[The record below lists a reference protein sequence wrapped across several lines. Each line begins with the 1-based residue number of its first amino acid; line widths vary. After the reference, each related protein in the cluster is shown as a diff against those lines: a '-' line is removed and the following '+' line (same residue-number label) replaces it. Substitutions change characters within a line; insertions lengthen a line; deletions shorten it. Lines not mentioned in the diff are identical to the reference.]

1 MTNYIMPGI
10 LNHAKELFQI
20 SNALPPV
27 NGGDG
32 DGYAGADTEQPVVP
46 GED

>member
-1 MTNYIMPGI
+1 MRN
-10 LNHAKELFQI
+10 AKELFQI
-20 SNALPPV
+20 SDALPPV

-32 DGYAGADTEQPVVP
+32 DGYAGAYTEQPVVP